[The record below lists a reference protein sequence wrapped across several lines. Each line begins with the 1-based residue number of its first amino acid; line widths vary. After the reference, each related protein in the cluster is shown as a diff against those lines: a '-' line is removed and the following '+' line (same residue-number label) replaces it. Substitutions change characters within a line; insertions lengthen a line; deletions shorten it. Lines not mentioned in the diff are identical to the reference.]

1 MDSLFTKIDSY
12 NKSYFGFDPIGAVR
26 NIHMWRRYLA
36 LLVLASAIGWIAL
49 GWESTWNQVSMFFQ
63 YLPGILIG
71 QTSLATFSLK
81 VSQYY
86 GIGQHLSTAVIYGIC
101 FILLSVYL
109 EKINITKSLNFF
121 LSASLSFMSIGIYEI
136 TYNILYSQL
145 QHQAWTFSFTGK
157 QGLNLTVFTGFILI
171 GVISLAYLYT
181 LHYRPHIG
189 KLTLILIGASTLTYI
204 LWVFYPFS
212 LTNLTIQ
219 TSTGLWTSTHLFPQ
233 TMYAVN
239 LTPLAHNGNGV
250 AYYVANNLLHLVNI
264 TNKVFVSLTVLSLSM
279 IRRKQK

>member
-1 MDSLFTKIDSY
+1 MDSIFTKIDNY
-12 NKSYFGFDPIGAVR
+12 NHTYLGFDPIGAVR
-26 NIHMWRRYLA
+26 NIRMWRRYLA

-63 YLPGILIG
+63 YLPGLLIG

-109 EKINITKSLNFF
+109 EKIQIIKSLNFF

-136 TYNILYSQL
+136 IYNILYSNL
-145 QHQAWTFSFTGK
+145 QHQAWTFALIGK
-157 QGLNLTVFTGFILI
+157 QALNLYIFIFFIFI
-171 GVISLAYLYT
+171 GVASLTYLYT
-181 LHYRPHIG
+181 LHYKPHIG
-189 KLTLILIGASTLTYI
+189 KLTLILIGASALTYI

-239 LTPLAHNGNGV
+239 LTPLARNGNGV
-250 AYYVANNLLHLVNI
+250 AYYDPNNLLHFVNI
-264 TNKVFVSLTVLSLSM
+264 LNKALVSLTVLSLSM